1 MSVVTVACVQLDS
14 SATEAVED
22 RIERGLELLADA
34 ASDADLVVLP
44 ELWTVG
50 AFDVEAARDRAEPID
65 GPLVTALRDVAR
77 STGTWIHG
85 GTFSE
90 LGLDGERHNT
100 AVVVD
105 PEGNLS
111 ATYPKIHLFGFE
123 GGETTVMSAGDRLV
137 VAETAIGDTGLAT
150 CYDLRFP
157 ELFRDLVDLG
167 ATSFVISSG
176 WPSPRIAHW
185 SLLTRAR
192 AVENQAYVIAC
203 NGVGTHAGVTLGG
216 RSVIVDP
223 TGQVLAEA
231 GAGEEVIAA
240 SVDLDLVAKWRSDFP
255 VLLDRRL

>member
-50 AFDVEAARDRAEPID
+50 AFDVEAARDHAEPID

-77 STGTWIHG
+77 TTGTWIHG
-85 GTFSE
+85 GTVSE

-100 AVVVD
+100 AVVID

-137 VAETAIGDTGLAT
+137 VADTAIGDTGLAT

-231 GAGEEVIAA
+231 GTGEEVIAA
-240 SVDLDLVAKWRSDFP
+240 SVDLDLVAKWRNDFP